1 MGRIGQVLREKGE
14 AAVEKV
20 EFVEVKGVLDG
31 MELKRVLDEVGMR
44 DELPDKI
51 VVGGPGNSLIRHGE
65 KEDRGFCP
73 ERTVRVAKGS
83 GWEVRRLKVGYHLTD
98 PAKVTMGERRQ
109 VIDRVVELMVQL
121 QGKFPFSDVLYV
133 TMFLRHVVRCCDR
146 VSHMSE
152 DDCWL
157 VNGFKKGWMQ
167 MLWKS
172 WRKGWLER
180 G

>member
-1 MGRIGQVLREKGE
+1 
-14 AAVEKV
+14 
-20 EFVEVKGVLDG
+20 
-31 MELKRVLDEVGMR
+31 
-44 DELPDKI
+44 
-51 VVGGPGNSLIRHGE
+51 
-65 KEDRGFCP
+65 
-73 ERTVRVAKGS
+73 VAKGS

-121 QGKFPFSDVLYV
+121 QGTFPFADVLYV
-133 TMFLRHVVRCCDR
+133 TMFPRHVVRCCDR

-167 MLWKS
+167 MWWKS
-172 WRKGWLER
+172 WRKGLLER